1 MLGNDRVVEVP
12 RLVPRCGCVHPV
24 LDDDSKAT
32 RLIVGSQGELILP
45 QNTLEGTFRVGE
57 RPDKPSG
64 RAYSDAYG

>member
-45 QNTLEGTFRVGE
+45 QNTLKALSESE
-57 RPDKPSG
+57 KRPDKPSG